1 MTNEEKQRDY
11 KLRSRYGITLNE
23 YDDMLQRQQ
32 GCCAICRRPVTDF
45 KKHLAVD
52 HNHRTGFCR
61 GLLCPFCNTMLLK
74 YLRDNKVLARGLV
87 AYLQD
92 ALHNDIGWK

>member
-1 MTNEEKQRDY
+1 
-11 KLRSRYGITLNE
+11 
-23 YDDMLQRQQ
+23 
-32 GCCAICRRPVTDF
+32 
-45 KKHLAVD
+45 AVD

-74 YLRDNKVLARGLV
+74 YLRDNKALARGLV

-92 ALHNDIGWK
+92 ALHNDIDWE